1 MDSLELD
8 KSKIPVH
15 VGIIMD
21 GNGRWAKKRLMP
33 RNFGHKEIL
42 TYLAKIVSSKTIEYN
57 KKTKNVKYYG
67 NEVYLDYLT
76 NENNEF
82 TDIEVKI

>member
-1 MDSLELD
+1 MD
-8 KSKIPVH
+8 KQIKI
-15 VGIIMD
+15 D
-21 GNGRWAKKRLMP
+21 
-33 RNFGHKEIL
+33 
-42 TYLAKIVSSKTIEYN
+42 
-57 KKTKNVKYYG
+57 VKYYG

>member
-1 MDSLELD
+1 MLKE
-8 KSKIPVH
+8 K
-15 VGIIMD
+15 
-21 GNGRWAKKRLMP
+21 NGRYNEEIYGKVTYELPRCIAIFKE